1 MRVGHESEP
10 PLIAVSA
17 LEPQTRAL
25 LIRVG
30 ADSTP
35 LGGSW
40 NPPMDSRTGE
50 FAYVPILEECD
61 TRADLRTGY
70 DDAAK
75 ACARFGCTLPGR
87 LQRQTSHLDPDFAA
101 LTYGDQKSRANQI
114 SSKLAG
120 GDLIAFYASFQ
131 DVATATLVYAL
142 IGLYRIAKIERAGTV
157 ADGDRWRSAHT
168 RRDPVRGSE
177 VVVTADSATSGRF
190 RRGVEFCD
198 RRDGAYRIRRD
209 LLAEWGGVTVKDGYV
224 QRSARL
230 PELSDPRRF
239 LTWLTRQDV
248 ELLHRNN

>member
-1 MRVGHESEP
+1 MPAGHETEP
-10 PLIAVSA
+10 RLIAVSA
-17 LEPQTRAL
+17 LGQRTRAL

-50 FAYVPILEECD
+50 FAYVPITEECT

-70 DDAAK
+70 DEAAA
-75 ACARFGCTLPGR
+75 ACAGFGCELPGHLR
-87 LQRQTSHLDPDFAA
+87 RQTSHLDPDFAA
-101 LTYGDQKSRANQI
+101 LTYGDQKSRADQI
-114 SSKLAG
+114 AAKLGA
-120 GDLIAFYASFQ
+120 GDLIAFYASFR
-131 DVATATLVYAL
+131 DVATTSLVYAL
-142 IGLYRIAKIERAGTV
+142 VGLYRIAKLERAGTV
-157 ADGDRWRSAHT
+157 ADDKRWRSAHT

-177 VVVTADSATSGRF
+177 IIVTADPATSGRF

-209 LLAEWGGVTVKDGYV
+209 LITEWGGVTVKDGYV
-224 QRSARL
+224 QRSGRL

-239 LTWLTRQDV
+239 LTWLTHQDI
-248 ELLHRNN
+248 ELVHRNN